1 MATTTVTAT
10 QHNTLRVVRMQLINR
25 QTYVWVPILIIG
37 ASLALSIVI
46 FALIPYDEPKYSG
59 ASQAPL
65 WYFLAVGIQAL
76 TLSFPF
82 SQAMS
87 VTRRAFFG
95 GTLLTA
101 AMTSAIL
108 AVVFIVG
115 GLIETATDGWGLN
128 GYYFKLDWVWQ
139 DGPAVAGLAYF
150 VIAMVL
156 FLLGFTGATI
166 YKRFGLLWLTVA
178 WVAVAVVMV
187 GAAALVTFTDSWP
200 VVWTGI
206 ANAGPLGVALWGIVV
221 GAVLSLASYGLIRRA
236 TP

>member
-1 MATTTVTAT
+1 MSATTVPATRSTA
-10 QHNTLRVVRMQLINR
+10 LRVVRMQLINR
-25 QTYVWVPILIIG
+25 QTYIWVPILIIG

-108 AVVFIVG
+108 AIVFVVG
-115 GLIETATDGWGLN
+115 GLVETATNGWGLN
-128 GYYFKLDWVWQ
+128 GYYFRLDWVWQ
-139 DGPAVAGLAYF
+139 DGAAVAGLVYF

-166 YKRFGLLWLTVA
+166 YKRFGLFWLTVA
-178 WVAVAVVMV
+178 WVVVAVVMV
-187 GAAALVTFTDSWP
+187 AAAALVTFTDAWP
-200 VVWTGI
+200 AVWTGI
-206 ANAGPLGVALWGIVV
+206 ANAGPLGVALWGVLA
-221 GAVLSLASYGLIRRA
+221 GAVLSLASYLLIRRA